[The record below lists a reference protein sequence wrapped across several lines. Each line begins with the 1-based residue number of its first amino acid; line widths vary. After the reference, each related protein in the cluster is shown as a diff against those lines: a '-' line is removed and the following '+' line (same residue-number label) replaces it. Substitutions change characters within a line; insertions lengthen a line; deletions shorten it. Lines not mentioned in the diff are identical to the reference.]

1 MRIRFT
7 VILLLLLGL
16 GLLFTLRSL
25 ASPAIEHW
33 QTGNGARVYYIP
45 APELPMVDIQVVF
58 DAGSARDQRHQGLAM
73 LTNLMLDKGAGQWDE
88 ETLIRRFESL
98 GAQYGAE
105 SLRDMATVSLRSL
118 TREPL
123 LDEALELFA
132 AIIAHPHFDEAILE
146 RERQQMQVALRA
158 EADDPGEIAQR
169 AFYKAL
175 YGKHPYAS
183 SPMGNRKSLQGITRK
198 QLLKF
203 HQQYYV
209 ARNAVIAIVGD
220 VDREQAEAL
229 AQRISGGLAE
239 GEAAQELP
247 QPKALQKP
255 QTVNLTHDSQ
265 QSHLLLGHL
274 GMRRDDPDYMALY
287 VGNHILGGSG
297 FGSRVLE
304 EIREKRGLSYS
315 AYSYFLPMR
324 KAGPFMM
331 GLQTRNEKL
340 EEAEAVLR
348 DTLNQFIAEGPTAEE
363 LHAAKQNITGGFP
376 LRIDSNRDKLAY
388 LSMIGFYGLPLD
400 YLDTFSQRA
409 ESVTLEQIQDAFAR
423 RVDPEHMVTVVVGGA
438 VDNGD

>member
-1 MRIRFT
+1 
-7 VILLLLLGL
+7 
-16 GLLFTLRSL
+16 
-25 ASPAIEHW
+25 
-33 QTGNGARVYYIP
+33 
-45 APELPMVDIQVVF
+45 
-58 DAGSARDQRHQGLAM
+58 
-73 LTNLMLDKGAGQWDE
+73 
-88 ETLIRRFESL
+88 
-98 GAQYGAE
+98 
-105 SLRDMATVSLRSL
+105 
-118 TREPL
+118 
-123 LDEALELFA
+123 
-132 AIIAHPHFDEAILE
+132 
-146 RERQQMQVALRA
+146 
-158 EADDPGEIAQR
+158 
-169 AFYKAL
+169 
-175 YGKHPYAS
+175 
-183 SPMGNRKSLQGITRK
+183 MGNRKSLQGITRK

-388 LSMIGFYGLPLD
+388 LSMIG
-400 YLDTFSQRA
+400 
-409 ESVTLEQIQDAFAR
+409 
-423 RVDPEHMVTVVVGGA
+423 
-438 VDNGD
+438 